1 MNRYKFTPDIDL
13 SSRLTKKLS
22 VNTTNFFNLLNS
34 GLTSQLVAV
43 KTGVST
49 RTVQRL
55 RRQLVEKIVTT
66 TDYSNWNY
74 EA

>member
-1 MNRYKFTPDIDL
+1 MNRYKYTPNINL
-13 SSRLTKKLS
+13 SNRLTNKLS
-22 VNTTNFFNLLNS
+22 VNTTNFFNMLNS

-55 RRQLVEKIVTT
+55 RRQLVEQIVTT
-66 TDYSNWNY
+66 TDYKNWDY
-74 EA
+74 T